1 MGFSHDEWKS
11 YKVPKHWVN
20 IEMSSDEAK
29 LKATLL
35 AAPASVCLGT
45 FDIILISVLLT
56 QS

>member
-1 MGFSHDEWKS
+1 
-11 YKVPKHWVN
+11 
-20 IEMSSDEAK
+20 MSSDEAK

-35 AAPASVCLGT
+35 AAPAASVCLGT